1 MSKAKIVRVLKDLNK
16 TILSLVKYE
25 IKENLFWNVLVDFL
39 YYFIFVFL
47 KYAPLGDLSSNIGEA
62 GLGELYSKRV
72 AAQVAAALG
81 YIHSKVTYLALY
93 SRTRF

>member
-1 MSKAKIVRVLKDLNK
+1 MLKYLK
-16 TILSLVKYE
+16 KKPFESGKRKFILEYSSR
-25 IKENLFWNVLVDFL
+25 LF
-39 YYFIFVFL
+39 YFILLFF

-81 YIHSKVTYLALY
+81 YIHSKVTYLSL
-93 SRTRF
+93 

>member
-1 MSKAKIVRVLKDLNK
+1 MLKYLK
-16 TILSLVKYE
+16 KHFESGKRKFILEYSSR
-25 IKENLFWNVLVDFL
+25 LF
-39 YYFIFVFL
+39 YFILLFF

-81 YIHSKVTYLALY
+81 YIHSKVTYLSL
-93 SRTRF
+93 

>member
-1 MSKAKIVRVLKDLNK
+1 
-16 TILSLVKYE
+16 
-25 IKENLFWNVLVDFL
+25 LFF
-39 YYFIFVFL
+39 

-81 YIHSKVTYLALY
+81 YIHSKVTYLY
-93 SRTRF
+93 ESRTRFF